1 MRTDDLPRLLKS
13 WRARNNVSQL
23 ELSLRCDVSQ
33 KHISFIESAR
43 SAPSKGMVLQI
54 CEALNIPL
62 RDRNSLLTAA
72 GFAPEYRET
81 ALSEPELAAVDQAL
95 NMMLGQQDPFPAMVV
110 DSLFNVVR
118 ANRGAMR
125 LQGFLY
131 DAAGPEDL
139 PPVAGNMLRSLFSP
153 QGIRRHVSNWNDI
166 APYFLRHLHAEA
178 LAHGSTGPLDNL
190 LCEIE
195 NYEGVPTGWK
205 KYQPGHWQ
213 SPILTVDVEK
223 DGVRL
228 SFFSTIA
235 TLGTPLDITLQE
247 TRIECYFPADDAT
260 ARFFAD
266 A

>member
-13 WRARNNVSQL
+13 WRARSNVSQL

-43 SAPSKGMVLQI
+43 SAPSKAMMLQI
-54 CEALNIPL
+54 CEALNVPL

-95 NMMLGQQDPFPAMVV
+95 DMMLQQQEPFPAMVV
-110 DSLFNVVR
+110 DGLFNVVR
-118 ANRGAMR
+118 ANRGAAL

-131 DAAGPEDL
+131 GADKPEDL
-139 PPVAGNMLRSLFSP
+139 PPVAGNLLRGLFSP
-153 QGIRRHVSNWNDI
+153 DGVRRHISNWHDI
-166 APYFLRHLHAEA
+166 APFFLRHLHAEA
-178 LAHGSTGPLDNL
+178 MARGNDGPLGDL
-190 LCEIE
+190 LREIE
-195 NYEGVPTGWK
+195 SYDGVPAGWK

-213 SPILTVDVEK
+213 PPILTVDFEK
-223 DGVRL
+223 DGVAL

-247 TRIECYFPADDAT
+247 TRIESYFPADDPT
-260 ARFFAD
+260 RRFFAT